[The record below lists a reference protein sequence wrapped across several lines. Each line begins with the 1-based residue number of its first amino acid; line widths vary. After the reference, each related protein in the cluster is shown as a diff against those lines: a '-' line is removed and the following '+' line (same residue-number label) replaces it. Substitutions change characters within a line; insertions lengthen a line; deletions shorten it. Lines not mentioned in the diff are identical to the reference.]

1 MTGWLFQHLLKVN
14 TPNPFWSFPKALTQ
28 MAERIVNIPQSVR
41 IMSFANVLNQEVPK
55 KILDG
60 ALRKDRLASTYL
72 FYGEVGIG
80 KWALALELAKAIN
93 CQNNENQGGD
103 DCLSCRKTDKLIHP
117 DVKMI
122 FPVPSVKTPEEMERF
137 RKEKIKDP
145 YAIVKFEKN
154 VNIPV
159 DQIRQMQKE
168 LDLKPFEAKRKVVII
183 TEVENMHPAS
193 ANSLLKTL
201 EEPPRDSHL
210 ILTTTDINRLLPT
223 VVSRCQQIRFG
234 KIPSSLIEKRLKQNY
249 RVPEKKA
256 SLYAKISNG
265 SLGKAIEL
273 VQGEKENIRQD
284 AMGLIKTALEEKT
297 VEIIERIDELQ
308 NKWDRNSILEMFEF
322 LISLFRDIYLTLE
335 TSCSQKLINHDIA
348 SEVVKLSE
356 KFKRQNKIE
365 EALKAIDQIRM
376 ECKTRNVNLKLAL
389 LTLCF
394 QLRDLS
400 QNKPIYYNVRSGSIG

>member
-1 MTGWLFQHLLKVN
+1 
-14 TPNPFWSFPKALTQ
+14 
-28 MAERIVNIPQSVR
+28 
-41 IMSFANVLNQEVPK
+41 MSFADVLNQEVPK

-72 FYGEVGIG
+72 FCGEVGIG

-93 CQNNENQGGD
+93 CQSNENQVCD
-103 DCLSCRKTDKLIHP
+103 DCLSCRKIDKLIHP

-122 FPVPSVKTPEEMERF
+122 FPVPSVKTPEETERF

-201 EEPPRDSHL
+201 EEPPPDSHL

-348 SEVVKLSE
+348 SELVKLSE